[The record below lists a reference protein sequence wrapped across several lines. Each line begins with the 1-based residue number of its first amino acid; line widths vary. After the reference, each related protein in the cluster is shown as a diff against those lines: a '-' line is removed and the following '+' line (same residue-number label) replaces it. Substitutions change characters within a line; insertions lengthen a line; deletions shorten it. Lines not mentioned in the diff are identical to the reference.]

1 MIEVSKLLL
10 RFRSPIFRKTDSPYD
25 SEFGALSEYS
35 QYHKPLLVQQD
46 SRKLATDE
54 NTCLH
59 HQYDIGEQG
68 VSILCIYLSY
78 SLVWFSIICLHGTAK
93 NNTYVKQIAWIS
105 PIIFLFIYLSICLF
119 ISFIYSFLF
128 IYFIYLFYLFFI
140 LFIYLFFFC
149 IFIFILHNSLN
160 IAESIQRKTR
170 SYSLN
175 FWLGFR
181 LVYTNFS
188 MSVYEL

>member
-1 MIEVSKLLL
+1 MSKLLL

-68 VSILCIYLSY
+68 VSILCILSKLFISLIFYYLFTRHSKEQY
-78 SLVWFSIICLHGTAK
+78 VRQTDCL
-93 NNTYVKQIAWIS
+93 NIPYY
-105 PIIFLFIYLSICLF
+105 FFIYLSI
-119 ISFIYSFLF
+119 YLF
-128 IYFIYLFYLFFI
+128 IYLFYLFIFIYLFYLFFI
-140 LFIYLFFFC
+140 LFIYLFIYSFTFFC
-149 IFIFILHNSLN
+149 TFIFILHNSLN
-160 IAESIQRKTR
+160 IAESSQRKTR
-170 SYSLN
+170 SYCLN
-175 FWLGFR
+175 F
-181 LVYTNFS
+181 
-188 MSVYEL
+188 